1 MRSKALLLVAAL
13 LMVGAEIVQAQQV
26 PAQPAPAPIRP
37 IRQPTADATQ
47 NLPAQPIGPN
57 DLIEVSVYNAPE
69 FSRTVRV
76 GDDGAIRLPM
86 VKQKIKVESMMPGEM
101 EAAVAKALKEEDLMP
116 DPFVT
121 VNVVEYQSRPI
132 SVVGAV
138 NTPIT
143 FQAIG
148 DMTLLEALA
157 KAGGVS
163 STAGTEILVTK
174 KAGPGGTALTRRIST
189 EGLITNADPVLNVK
203 LTGNEEIRVPE
214 APKIFVVGSVTKP
227 GAYAVQDSTE
237 STVMKMLALS
247 EGLGQYAGKDAFIY
261 RLSDKGTGERTEIP
275 VELKKIMD
283 RKSPDVPLMAS
294 DILYIPDSA
303 GAKRREALTKIGAGA
318 AVASIGG
325 IVWALSR

>member
-13 LMVGAEIVQAQQV
+13 LMVGAEIVEAQQV

-157 KAGGVS
+157 KAGGIS
-163 STAGTEILVTK
+163 PNAGTEILITK
-174 KAGPGGTALTRRIST
+174 KATPGGVALTRRVT
-189 EGLITNADPVLNVK
+189 TDALVNNADPKSNIR

-214 APKIFVVGSVTKP
+214 APKIFVVGSVMKP

-237 STVMKMLALS
+237 STVMKMLAMS

-261 RLSDKGTGERTEIP
+261 RLSDKGAGERTEIP

-283 RKSPDVPLMAS
+283 RKSPDVPLLAS

-318 AVASIGG
+318 AIASIGG